1 MKNNYLLL
9 TLAALVIGYGLQ
21 AQTPALAGL
30 AQKTDQGLAK
40 FHENYPQEKVFL
52 QTDRNYYAVGETVWM
67 KAWVTLDG
75 KPSYLS
81 RILYVDL
88 VNGDGFVVDKKMY
101 KLDSSG
107 AIAFDLQLKNDLI
120 TGNYNL
126 RAYTLWML
134 NFPDFIFSSD
144 IYVLGIDRKPVSG
157 AKQTQQVTVNFFPE
171 GGELVNDLESVVAF
185 KAYDNYG
192 NPVAVT
198 GSVTDASGKAVAALS
213 ADHDGMGSF
222 RITPAAG
229 QTYTA
234 SLTAGKGPAIKV
246 KLPAAKAEGI
256 VMRINNTGATRLTVI
271 LQRKTAQES
280 LYNRLLI
287 VAQMHNTTVF
297 QGEVNFAEGASAASI
312 PKKTLPPGIIQ
323 VTIFDSLGNPLTE
336 RLAFVKNTTLISPE
350 LTKESVSITAKAKNT
365 LSIDLKDVKKPNIS
379 VCITDVS
386 TDNLSDPVNI
396 VASSLL
402 SSDLK
407 GLINNPNYYFTNNDT
422 TTNKHLDVLMMT
434 HGWRRFVWKDMLADK
449 FPDLKFPVES
459 SLAIK
464 GKAVRPGTNNRVTDG
479 HVNLILKAQDSTS
492 LMSNAK
498 LTDKGEFI
506 IDDLFFRKDATI
518 SYQAINDKKEAV
530 AVDVSL
536 YPNYID
542 TLKKAP
548 APYAGIF
555 DYDPIKGND
564 HLNQSLLDQIHAVD
578 TFMKGPEY
586 LAAVTVKARKL
597 SPADSLNNA
606 YTGGPFMFGGRRL
619 APGKTGYF
627 SLWQLVRTVPGFV
640 VEGDMKSPSVSLS
653 RTAGLGVFSDN
664 SGSANGD
671 ATFTGAD
678 GGAPTAGSPDYV
690 QNGIA
695 FFLNEVPVSR
705 DVLDNISMAD
715 VAFLKTYVGA
725 ESFAIGPYNGVIS
738 VYTNKG
744 VSVNRSMF
752 DKSFARSTISG
763 YAPTRE
769 YFAPDYILNPSLKD
783 MPDNRITLLW
793 NPRATTDKQ
802 GKLNIK
808 FFNNDKA
815 KKVKV
820 LIQGLDENG
829 RFIYREQVLE

>member
-1 MKNNYLLL
+1 MKNKYLLPL
-9 TLAALVIGYGLQ
+9 LVALLPITGLH
-21 AQTPALAGL
+21 AQVAVLNGL
-30 AQKTDQGLAK
+30 AQKTDQGLVK
-40 FHENYPQEKVFL
+40 FHENYPQEKVYL

-88 VNGDGFVVDKKMY
+88 INGDGFVVDKKMY

-107 AIAFDLQLKNDLI
+107 ASAFDLQLKNDLV

-134 NFPDFIFSSD
+134 NFPDFVFSSD
-144 IYVLGIDRKPVSG
+144 IYVLGIDRKPGST
-157 AKQTQQVTVNFFPE
+157 AKQTPQVTVNFFPE
-171 GGELVNDLESVVAF
+171 GGELVNDLESVIAF
-185 KAYDNYG
+185 KSYDNYG

-198 GSVTDASGKAVAALS
+198 GTVTDASGKAVAAIS
-213 ADHDGMGSF
+213 TDHDGMGTF
-222 RITPAAG
+222 RLTPAAN

-234 SLTAGKGPAIKV
+234 NLTPAKGPAIKV
-246 KLPAAKAEGI
+246 KLPVAKPEGI
-256 VMRINNTGATRLTVI
+256 VMRINNNAARRLTVI
-271 LQRKTAQES
+271 LQRKAAQES

-312 PKKTLPPGIIQ
+312 PKKALPPGIIQ
-323 VTIFDSLGNPLTE
+323 VTVFDSLGNPLTE
-336 RLAFVKNTTLISPE
+336 RLAFVKNTTVISPE
-350 LTKESVSITAKAKNT
+350 LVKGNVSLTAKAKNT
-365 LSIDLKDVKKPNIS
+365 VSIDLKDVKKPNIS
-379 VCITDVS
+379 VCVTDIS
-386 TDNLSDPVNI
+386 ADNLSAPVNI

-402 SSDLK
+402 ASDLK
-407 GLINNPNYYFTNNDT
+407 GIVNDPNYYFTGNDT
-422 TTNKHLDVLMMT
+422 AINKHLDVLMMT

-449 FPDLKFPVES
+449 FPDLRFPVES
-459 SLAIK
+459 SLSIR
-464 GKAVRPGTNNRVTDG
+464 GKAVRPGTNNKITDG
-479 HVNLILKAQDSTS
+479 HVNLILKAKDSTT

-518 SYQAINDKKEAV
+518 SYQAINDKKEAM
-530 AVDVSL
+530 AVDVSI

-542 TLKKAP
+542 SLKKAP

-564 HLNQSLLDQIHAVD
+564 RLNESLLDQVRSVD

-606 YTGGPFMFGGRRL
+606 YTAGPFMFGGRRL
-619 APGKTGYF
+619 APGNTGYF

-640 VEGDMKSPSVSLS
+640 VEGDMKNPTVSLS

-671 ATFTGAD
+671 ATFAGAD
-678 GGAPTAGSPDYV
+678 GTAPSGGTLDYV

-695 FFLNEVPVSR
+695 FFLNEVPISR
-705 DVLDNISMAD
+705 DVLDNLSMAD
-715 VAFLKTYVGA
+715 VAFIKTYVGA
-725 ESFAIGPYNGVIS
+725 ESFAIGPYHGVIS

-744 VSVNRSMF
+744 VSRNIL
-752 DKSFARSTISG
+752 DKSFSRSMISG
-763 YAPTRE
+763 YAPVRE
-769 YFAPDYILNPSLKD
+769 YFAPDYSLNPSLQS

-793 NPRATTDKQ
+793 NPHATTDKQ
-802 GKLNIK
+802 GKVNIK
-808 FFNNDKA
+808 FFNNDKS

-820 LIQGLDENG
+820 LIQGLDADG